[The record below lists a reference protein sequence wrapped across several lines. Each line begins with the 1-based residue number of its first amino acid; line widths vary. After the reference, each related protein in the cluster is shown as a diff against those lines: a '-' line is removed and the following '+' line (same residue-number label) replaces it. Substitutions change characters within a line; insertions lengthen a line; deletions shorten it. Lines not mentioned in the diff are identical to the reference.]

1 MSKRRF
7 QIDPRIKRELA
18 EQKRLIRIGLGCTVI
33 SSVLYGSTIGLLNRL
48 LEDLSAI
55 SAGKKFN
62 PNSQALLSQALDTI
76 TNTLG
81 PEKRSE
87 FDRLV
92 SSYSTSPEA
101 AFSAMKIS
109 ILWIVVVFILR
120 YFFARG
126 QTYFLAE
133 AVARL
138 TNGLRQ
144 RLVSKLMKM
153 PVTYFNEKRAGSIQ
167 SILTNDVNV
176 FQSAVQVLRDSIE
189 APLKAVIALI
199 AILILQWQMA
209 VVTLLMLPFIAYI
222 VQRNA
227 KKMRIAQKQVQSDLA
242 EVGAVTQEVL
252 QGVRVVKAFGAEKGV
267 ERDYASMLNK
277 SLKSQLRAAELISK
291 LRPLVEMLGAFGLA
305 LAFLIGGYLALHGNM
320 TVASMGALG
329 FALDA
334 INQGFRG
341 ISNLS
346 STYSSVQGAADRI
359 YSEILDVPL
368 PPEHTGRQRLEKI
381 HGHIEFRDVSFVYP
395 DGTWAL
401 RHVSFEIL
409 PGSSL
414 ALVGPS
420 GAGKSTIADLLQR
433 FYEPTSGQILIDGVD
448 LKHLDV
454 SWLRS
459 QIGVVPQHTFLFAGG
474 IDENLRLGTPEATE
488 EQLTKALQM
497 AHALDFSK
505 EFRDRNVPVLG
516 ERGVRLSGGQMQ
528 RIAIARALVRDPAI
542 LLLDEATSALDAASE
557 KAVTEALAEVMET
570 RTTMFIAHRL
580 TTAARADSI
589 LLLKRGEVVE
599 QGSHRELMEQGGEYA
614 ALFRV
619 FSSGFL
625 GDDEIG

>member
-7 QIDPRIKRELA
+7 QLDPRIKKELVG
-18 EQKRLIRIGLGCTVI
+18 QRRPIFIGLVCTFLA
-33 SSVLYGSTIGLLNRL
+33 SALYGWSISLTQRILAD
-48 LEDLSAI
+48 LERVSKYKLPQD
-55 SAGKKFN
+55 
-62 PNSQALLSQALDTI
+62 
-76 TNTLG
+76 
-81 PEKRSE
+81 
-87 FDRLV
+87 FD
-92 SSYSTSPEA
+92 S
-101 AFSAMKIS
+101 MKIS
-109 ILWIVVVFILR
+109 ALLIVGVFAIR
-120 YFFARG
+120 YVFVRG

-138 TNGLRQ
+138 TNSLRQ
-144 RLVSKLMKM
+144 KLLHKLMRL
-153 PVTYFNEKRAGSIQ
+153 PVTYFNENRSGAIQ
-167 SILTNDVNV
+167 SVLTNDVNV
-176 FQSAVQVLRDSIE
+176 FQSAVQILRDSIE
-189 APLKAVIALI
+189 APVKAIFAL
-199 AILILQWQMA
+199 AIILVMQWQMA
-209 VVTLLMLPFIAYI
+209 LVTLFLIPLLGVI
-222 VQRNA
+222 VHQNS
-227 KKMRIAQKQVQSDLA
+227 KKMRKAQKQVQIDLG

-252 QGVRVVKAFGAEKGV
+252 QGVRVIKAFGAEDHV
-267 ERDYASMLNK
+267 DQSYAKMIHK
-277 SLKSQLRAAELISK
+277 SLKSQLRAANLVAR
-291 LRPLVEMLGAFGLA
+291 LRPLVEMLGAVGLT
-305 LAFLIGGYLALHGNM
+305 LAILIGGYIALHGEM
-320 TVASMGALG
+320 SVSKVAVLA

-359 YSEILDVPL
+359 YSEVLDVPL

-381 HGHIEFRDVSFVYP
+381 QGHIEFRDVSFVYP

-488 EQLTKALQM
+488 EQLTNALQM

-599 QGSHRELMEQGGEYA
+599 QGSHRDLMEQGGEYA